1 MDERRV
7 AIRNRAFW
15 FALWLAVSFAVP
27 DFALAQAT
35 SPFETG
41 ATALQTSLT
50 TLATPVAAL
59 LVMALG
65 VAAAAGRI
73 SWGWP
78 IGILIGVAL
87 LFAAPTVVTWM
98 RGLFGA

>member
-7 AIRNRAFW
+7 ANRKRAVW

-87 LFAAPTVVTWM
+87 LFAAPTVVTWL

>member
-7 AIRNRAFW
+7 AIRSRAVW
-15 FALWLAVSFAVP
+15 FALWLAVSFAAP
-27 DFALAQAT
+27 DFAWAQAT

-87 LFAAPTVVTWM
+87 LFAAPTVVTWL